1 MLTLLTQTAIAV
13 LNDIADG
20 NRSERM
26 SASDITPEALIALLT
41 KLEDGGLIR
50 RKQIIASGSNPT
62 FIGNSDSTFIGNTAL
77 ASKTGLLSSY
87 ELCRPYNEITLLH
100 ILEATEEHLNCNH
113 PTKEEF
119 YNRYG
124 RAAHRLGV
132 VNHLTRLYLAEIKLS
147 EL

>member
-20 NRSERM
+20 GRSVRL
-26 SASDITPEALIALLT
+26 SAFDIAPEALIALLA
-41 KLEDGGLIR
+41 KLENGGLIR
-50 RKQIIASGSNPT
+50 RKQIV
-62 FIGNSDSTFIGNTAL
+62 NTAP
-77 ASKTGLLSSY
+77 ASKICSLGSY
-87 ELCRPYNEITLLH
+87 ELCRPYREITLLH
-100 ILEATEEHLNCNH
+100 ILEATGEHLNCNY

-132 VNHLTRLYLAEIKLS
+132 VNHMTRLYLAEIKLS